1 MPKVQ
6 VHNYTGSPLD
16 ADESSNAYVLPV
28 GSSTFSTADNTVT
41 FTRADS
47 STFSVPIQEGRTD
60 ITVYS
65 GGYTKEE
72 SGTVVGNF
80 LEGMGFGLVLLG
92 TALGLRLLKSV
103 GYHSQ
108 DI

>member
-1 MPKVQ
+1 VPKVQ

-16 ADESSNAYVLPV
+16 AEEGSNTYVLPI
-28 GSSTFSTADNTVT
+28 GSSSFTTSANTVG

-47 STFSVPIQEGRTD
+47 TSFDVPIQEGRTD
-60 ITVYS
+60 ITVYA
-65 GGYTKEE
+65 GGYSKEE
-72 SGTVVGNF
+72 SGTVAGNF